1 MDTGT
6 ALVIAVPAAVLG
18 AAGFGLASAAQQR
31 ATKEVAVTPTLS
43 PRLIVELLARPMW
56 LLGLVATIVALALQ
70 IVALAFGPL
79 AVVQPVLVTG
89 VAFAAVFSALMQ
101 GRHPDPLILL
111 GALCCAAGLSAF
123 LLLARPTAGTSDYG
137 QFDLL
142 ASLPLAVVLAVVV
155 IGCLVYAAAVQHSS
169 RVLALALATGVL
181 YGVTAGLMKIITSQ
195 LRVGLDEPFRH
206 PVLYVVCIIGPI
218 GFLLSQNT
226 FQQGQ
231 LVAPA
236 VAVITSVDPVVGVLI
251 GVGWLGEQIDSSP
264 ALLAGECLAALVVIG
279 SIALITA
286 RGSWLLQHR
295 LEHTPQSA
303 LMPRRRAGR
312 PISG

>member
-56 LLGLVATIVALALQ
+56 LLGLVATVVALALQ

-89 VAFAAVFSALMQ
+89 VAFAAVFSAILQ

-111 GALCCAAGLSAF
+111 GALCCTAGLSAF
-123 LLLARPTAGTSDYG
+123 LLLARPTVGPAHD

-142 ASLPLAVVLAVVV
+142 AALPLTVFLTVLV
-155 IGCLVYAAAVQHSS
+155 IGCLAYAAAVQHSS

-181 YGVTAGLMKIITSQ
+181 YGVTAGLTKIITSQ

-206 PVLYVVCIIGPI
+206 PVLYVVCVIGPI

-251 GVGWLGEQIDSSP
+251 GAGWLGEQIDSSP
-264 ALLAGECLAALVVIG
+264 ALLAGECLAALVLIG

-286 RGSWLLQHR
+286 RGTWLLHHR
-295 LEHTPQSA
+295 LDAPQPA
-303 LMPRRRAGR
+303 LIPLSRAGR
-312 PISG
+312 PIAG

>member
-1 MDTGT
+1 MDSGT

-31 ATKEVAVTPTLS
+31 ATHEVAVAPTLS

-79 AVVQPVLVTG
+79 AVVQPLLVTG
-89 VAFAAVFSALMQ
+89 VAFASVFAALMN
-101 GRHPDPLILL
+101 GRRPDALILV
-111 GALCCAAGLSAF
+111 GALLCAAGLSAF
-123 LLLARPTAGTSDYG
+123 LLLARPSEGSTDGEFNLMAG
-137 QFDLL
+137 
-142 ASLPLAVVLAVVV
+142 LPLAIALAVLVL
-155 IGCLVYAAAVQHSS
+155 GCVLYAATVEHSS

-181 YGVTAGLMKIITSQ
+181 YGVTAGLMKVITGQ

-226 FQQGQ
+226 FQAGQ

-236 VAVITSVDPVVGVLI
+236 VAVITSVDPVIGVLI
-251 GVGWLGEQIDSSP
+251 GVSWLGERLDSSP
-264 ALLAGECLAALVVIG
+264 SLLMGQYLAAAVVIG
-279 SIALITA
+279 SIALIA
-286 RGSWLLQHR
+286 VRGHHLLQ
-295 LEHTPQSA
+295 
-303 LMPRRRAGR
+303 RREIMADHPLVMRRGAGPVAR
-312 PISG
+312 